1 MEHLNQTEKQLLSEL
16 KDLLVRNLGLRLN
29 RFMLFGSKAR
39 GDSSVDSDLDV
50 AIVVDGL
57 DRNLKREIFDLVAD
71 LELKYLYVI
80 SSLVLS
86 TEEFNKLLE
95 RERRIA
101 LDIIREGVQL

>member
-1 MEHLNQTEKQLLSEL
+1 MERLNQIEKQLLSEL
-16 KDLLVRNLGLRLN
+16 KESLQKQLGTRLSK
-29 RFMLFGSKAR
+29 FVLFGSKAR
-39 GDSSVDSDLDV
+39 GDSNFDSDLDV

-71 LELKYLYVI
+71 LELKYLYAI

-86 TEEFNKLLE
+86 TEEFNQLLN

-101 LDIIREGVQL
+101 MDIVNEGVPL

>member
-1 MEHLNQTEKQLLSEL
+1 MEHLNQTEKQLLGEL
-16 KDLLVRNLGLRLN
+16 KDLLMRHLGLRLN

-39 GDSSVDSDLDV
+39 GDYNLDSDLDV
-50 AIVVDGL
+50 AIIVDGL

-71 LELKYLYVI
+71 IELKYLYVI

-101 LDIIREGVQL
+101 LDIIREGVPL